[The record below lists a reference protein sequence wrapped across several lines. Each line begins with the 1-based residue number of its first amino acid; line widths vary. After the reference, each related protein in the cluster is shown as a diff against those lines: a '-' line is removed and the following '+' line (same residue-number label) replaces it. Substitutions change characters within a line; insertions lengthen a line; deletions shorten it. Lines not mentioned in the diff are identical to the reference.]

1 MKYIITSLLLFIG
14 FNLSFSQNIN
24 PAHIIN
30 LCSGQTVQGTTPTTN
45 VYNNLYT
52 SCSTLPLSTAITLYY
67 VEIESGSTFTFT
79 VTPNAQVDFD
89 FGSWLNPNF
98 ANLGP
103 SDRGSQNTIIG
114 IPNVDVGL
122 SMMEPVQL
130 CEGPGSAPPATA
142 NVPGF
147 VRWYDVVPGD
157 GILIAVDHWESS
169 VVSYDLS
176 FGGDAVLNCTVIGK
190 TYEVCDWDKDGKETF
205 DLDAIKDEINNINKT
220 FTIDFFESSVDANN
234 LFSTNTLPSSY
245 DVSIDESPKT
255 IYARFKRA
263 NGLLAR
269 VTEIT
274 FIVNE
279 VAKLPENDLMLEICD
294 FDYTKDEYFN
304 LTDIEAQINRINTSN
319 VDYKYYENEEDA
331 IANNN
336 RNIKNITNYLTT
348 TKTIYL
354 RISIND
360 KCPIIVPLKLRVLLN
375 FPPKIIEYSE
385 FCASPTDNSLV
396 YDLTK
401 SEDYLMDYETQIIYE
416 FTYHTTR
423 NDAINKTN
431 IITDPTAYIVLFNSS
446 EIIHVRIEDDRDCF
460 IISELHLNSK
470 ERITFA
476 DQYNFECEPYILTP
490 LPLGYSYFTKPN
502 GQGKRLS
509 AYGPDAIIYG
519 KQTIYIYG
527 NSLFVNEDYPD
538 FNKCTY
544 ETQFTVYNNDCLVPR
559 GISPNGDGL
568 NDSWDLTPHIVS
580 KLSIYNRLGSLVYNY
595 GEGYTNQWY
604 GQANNGSVLPTG
616 TYFYSFESIN
626 GIKTGW
632 VEVMY
637 ETK

>member
-568 NDSWDLTPHIVS
+568 NDSWDLTPHVVS
-580 KLSIYNRLGSLVYNY
+580 KLSIYNRLGSLVYSY
-595 GEGYTNQWY
+595 GEGYTNQWH
-604 GQANNGSVLPTG
+604 GQATNGSVLPTG